1 MNMEIQ
7 STLIMVQININN
19 GSESLDQDDVQG
31 YTIRQIED
39 ALISVK
45 TWNEWRDNIKDK
57 YENATEQNL
66 DKLFAH
72 WD

>member
-1 MNMEIQ
+1 MIDDS
-7 STLIMVQININN
+7 STDKTNN
-19 GSESLDQDDVQG
+19 GLGSKIKDGNLDQVSG

-57 YENATEQNL
+57 YENATENNL
-66 DKLFAH
+66 DVLFEA
-72 WD
+72 WK